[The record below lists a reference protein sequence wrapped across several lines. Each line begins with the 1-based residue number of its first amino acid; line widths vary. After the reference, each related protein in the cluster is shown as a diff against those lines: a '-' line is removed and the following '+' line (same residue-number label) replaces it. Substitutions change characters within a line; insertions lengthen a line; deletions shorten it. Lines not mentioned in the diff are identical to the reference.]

1 MLPFAD
7 MSPTGEHEYFGDGMA
22 EEIINALA
30 QIKELHVVA
39 RTSAF
44 AFKNK
49 NRDVREIGKELGVD
63 MVLEGSI
70 RSAGSRLRVT
80 VQLANVADGYHLW
93 SERFD
98 AELEDVFTVQDEISR
113 SIVEKLPLELGEGDR
128 TKLTKHSTQIVDAYT
143 WYLKGRHQL
152 NKRDHESLVNAIT
165 CFEAAIE
172 KDAGYGPA
180 YGGLA
185 DSHVLLGYYGA
196 LAPRAA
202 FPRAKA
208 AASRALELDPELSEA
223 HTSLAFAA
231 VLYDRDWVTAER
243 GFNRALELNPG
254 YATAHHWYSECLAFM
269 GRFDE
274 ATLEADAALRLD
286 PLSLIINTLAGWV
299 LYYGGDYDG
308 AIDKLHT
315 TLQLDGGFRPAK
327 LWLGLAYA
335 RQSRFDEAI
344 AMLHDVV
351 REMTLHPVHLAALGA
366 VHAMAGHTESAMTI
380 VDDLQQAAE
389 ASYVPSYQIA
399 AVYAQLGEVDQVF
412 TWLEKAVDERDIWLA
427 FLEIDPFW
435 ESVRKD
441 SRFAHFLE
449 RGGLRSDGDSS

>member
-1 MLPFAD
+1 M
-7 MSPTGEHEYFGDGMA
+7 
-22 EEIINALA
+22 
-30 QIKELHVVA
+30 
-39 RTSAF
+39 
-44 AFKNK
+44 
-49 NRDVREIGKELGVD
+49 
-63 MVLEGSI
+63 
-70 RSAGSRLRVT
+70 
-80 VQLANVADGYHLW
+80 
-93 SERFD
+93 
-98 AELEDVFTVQDEISR
+98 
-113 SIVEKLPLELGEGDR
+113 
-128 TKLTKHSTQIVDAYT
+128 
-143 WYLKGRHQL
+143 
-152 NKRDHESLVNAIT
+152 
-165 CFEAAIE
+165 
-172 KDAGYGPA
+172 GPA

-399 AVYAQLGEVDQVF
+399 AVYAQLGEVEQVF